1 MSVEIIKLLRKT
13 PIFSTLES
21 SSLKKISGFFKE
33 KTFSSGEVI
42 FKEGTLGDVL
52 YIIKAG
58 AIRITQ
64 IAKEGE
70 EETAQVLR
78 REGDV
83 FGESGFLDESPRPVT
98 AQATKETK
106 VLQLSRSDFL
116 TILNDHPLIAYQIV
130 KVLSSRLKQ
139 SDLRMIEELKEK
151 NEQLQ
156 KAYHALQEMAEKS
169 ENQGLGEKSSTLIKE
184 KESLSLR
191 LLSSVPYPVVYT
203 DENDVISFFNK
214 SAEEEFGYNIQ
225 EVKGKSVGMLWS
237 EASWSNRFPE
247 IQKELKERNLW
258 EGEIIA
264 KKKNGGYFLFLTTV
278 SEVLNTQGKN
288 EGKLYISQ
296 NVTQKRSQER
306 EERMKE
312 ELISRQLITAEI
324 TSIMEREVEKLSEA
338 YESLPFELDEINLN
352 KSLKTLTV
360 MRDALKNIRGIISNM
375 TQSNLPEAKKEPIDL
390 VSFIEEELLLLK
402 SQKNFR
408 DISFGTHF
416 EKEIPK
422 VEGDRYQWEYLL
434 HAILDNAAFALSQVS
449 NRVKTITLEVNC
461 INKKKEIQILISD
474 NGMGINPANLSK
486 VFKERFTTK
495 KDGLGLGLL
504 SVAGIVKRLGGRI
517 EVQSDEGTYTL
528 FVVKLPAYE
537 EKLTSLP
544 PADQVVKVHA

>member
-1 MSVEIIKLLRKT
+1 MSIDIIKLLRKT
-13 PIFSTLES
+13 SIFSTLES

-70 EETAQVLR
+70 EETASVLR

-106 VLQLSRSDFL
+106 VMQLSRSDFL

-156 KAYHALQEMAEKS
+156 KAYHALQEIANRSENIGLAEKS
-169 ENQGLGEKSSTLIKE
+169 SALIKKE
-184 KESLSLR
+184 ESLSDR
-191 LLSSVPYPVVYT
+191 LLSSVPYPLICT
-203 DENDVISFFNK
+203 DENDIISFFNK
-214 SAEEEFGYNIQ
+214 FAEEEFGYNTP
-225 EVKGKSVGMLWS
+225 EVKGKSVRMLWS
-237 EASWSNRFPE
+237 EAFWSNLLPE
-247 IQKELKERNLW
+247 MQKELKERNLW
-258 EGEIIA
+258 EGKLIA
-264 KKKNGGYFLFLTTV
+264 KNKNGKHFLSFTTV
-278 SEVLNTQGKN
+278 FVILNTQGKK
-288 EGKLYISQ
+288 EGKFYISR
-296 NVTQKRSQER
+296 NVTCKRSRER
-306 EERMKE
+306 EERIKE
-312 ELISRQLITAEI
+312 DLISSQQIIAEI
-324 TSIMEREVEKLSEA
+324 THSMEREVKILSGA

-352 KSLKTLTV
+352 KSLKTLTI
-360 MRDALKNIRGIISNM
+360 MRDALKSIRDMIPDM
-375 TQSNLPEAKKEPIDL
+375 TRLNLPEAKKEPLDL

-402 SQKNFR
+402 SQEKFR
-408 DISFGTHF
+408 DISFVTHF

-422 VEGDRYQWEYLL
+422 VEGNRHQWQHLL
-434 HAILDNAAFALSQVS
+434 YAILDNSAGSLQPVS
-449 NRVKTITLEVNC
+449 KRVKTITLEAAS
-461 INKKKEIQILISD
+461 INKNKEVQIQISD
-474 NGMGINPANLSK
+474 NGLGISPANLPK

-495 KDGLGLGLL
+495 KDGWGLGLL
-504 SVAGIVKRLGGRI
+504 SVARIVKNLGGRI
-517 EVQSDEGTYTL
+517 EVESDEGTYTL
-528 FVVKLPAYE
+528 FVIKLPAYE
-537 EKLTSLP
+537 EKPVFLP
-544 PADQVVKVHA
+544 QAEPVLKSPN